1 MRIVAM
7 LVALGLALV
16 GSQAYAEPAGLES
29 PRSKQI
35 ATEAP
40 GILVLAQTG
49 AERVVRQIPA
59 ALTDAEVWGIAAGIV
74 AGALV
79 ADLAGL
85 NGAGTLALAAVGG
98 VLGNWLLSEP
108 IAEAALTA
116 DEPDRIPDSRRLS
129 GTIRRADLAASAVG
143 RRARLATDL

>member
-1 MRIVAM
+1 MRIFAM
-7 LVALGLALV
+7 LFALGLALV
-16 GSQAYAEPAGLES
+16 GSQAYAEPAGSES
-29 PRSKQI
+29 PRFKQI

-98 VLGNWLLSEP
+98 VLGDWLLSEP

-116 DEPDRIPDSRRLS
+116 DE
-129 GTIRRADLAASAVG
+129 T
-143 RRARLATDL
+143 